1 MGISEIYSGQAA
13 KENSPTS
20 GLFKFLVARGGID
33 QGRGCLILL
42 LDYLLKIP
50 LIESHSQLYAKMRT
64 ILIKHI
70 CHLRC
75 FSHLA
80 LTAQPF
86 SA

>member
-1 MGISEIYSGQAA
+1 MKKPPEGGFSESWWPGA
-13 KENSPTS
+13 ESN
-20 GLFKFLVARGGID
+20 

-70 CHLRC
+70 WHLGC
-75 FSHLA
+75 FSHLL
-80 LTAQPF
+80 LTAQPL
-86 SA
+86 

>member
-1 MGISEIYSGQAA
+1 M
-13 KENSPTS
+13 
-20 GLFKFLVARGGID
+20 ARGGID

-64 ILIKHI
+64 ILIKYI
-70 CHLRC
+70 WHLGC
-75 FSHLA
+75 FSHLL

-86 SA
+86 ALLLAPFAWLGYLCLSMPSPP